1 MKRVIFTMAM
11 SLAAIGVFAQGN
23 KTDSAKTTTDTVKMH
38 KGATIRFG
46 YGDDAPEVN
55 INKNRDTTVHIH
67 HESAYPRFSFGLT
80 IARLDLGLATLI
92 DNGSFSLSP
101 QNQFLRYRAWKTSNV
116 GFDVLQ
122 TGVRFSNAFKVYLSA
137 GFDWTNIRLRDNV
150 TILPNEPVLT
160 YRQDM
165 ITYSKNRFSST
176 YLRLPLSFEFRT
188 NEDADGRR
196 FHIVV
201 GPEGG
206 FLLTASVKQISAE
219 NGKQKVNDT
228 YNYATFRYGAF
239 ARVGYGA
246 WGLFAK
252 YYANNM
258 FENSPEQDGLKNL
271 SFGIMLGF

>member
-23 KTDSAKTTTDTVKMH
+23 KADSAKTTADTVKMH

-46 YGDDAPEVN
+46 YGDDASEVN
-55 INKNRDTTVHIH
+55 INKKRDTATRRDD
-67 HESAYPRFSFGLT
+67 STYPRFSFGLT

-92 DNGSFSLSP
+92 DNGSFTLSP

-137 GFDWTNIRLRDNV
+137 GFDWTNIRLRDNI
-150 TILPNEPVLT
+150 TILPHEPVLT

-188 NEDADGRR
+188 KEDADGRR